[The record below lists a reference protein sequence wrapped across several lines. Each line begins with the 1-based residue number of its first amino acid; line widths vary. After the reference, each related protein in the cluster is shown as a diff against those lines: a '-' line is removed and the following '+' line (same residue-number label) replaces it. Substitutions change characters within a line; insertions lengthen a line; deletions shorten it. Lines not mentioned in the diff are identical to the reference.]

1 MLEFDNR
8 REYDGTPTTMRN
20 LGQVGSRELLPR
32 VRNPAQYVGL
42 EINARCGDIGAA
54 DVTAVLGCPDAYSIG
69 ISHLGGQVLYHLLNG
84 LPGVACD
91 RTYCPAPDAET
102 VMRDGGIPLFAW
114 ETRAAVADFDILGF
128 SLAYEMCATNV
139 LTMLDLAG
147 IPLHAADRAEEH
159 PLVIAGDAMADSPEP
174 LADFIDLFLVGD
186 GEVALPALVDLVR
199 NAKRSGASREDVLLE
214 AARTLRGAYAPRF
227 YGPGRSDGRPLAA
240 SQSAREDVPAI
251 IEHAHIEK
259 LSDSPAITAPLV
271 PLADAVHDRVVIEIM
286 RGCPNACRF
295 CQAGRARLPVRCR
308 GVDEILD
315 TARAAVA
322 ATGYREISLLSLS
335 TSDYPHLGELIDR
348 LAGELAPRN
357 VSISLPSLR
366 VDSRLRLLPKLTS
379 QVRKGG
385 LTIAVEAALG
395 RMRKAIGKD
404 ITDEH
409 MLAGVR
415 AAYEAGFKSVK
426 VYFMAGLPGETQA
439 DIDGIFELCKRL
451 SDTRKEVD
459 GHPGAISAS
468 VSWFVPKPHTP
479 MQWAAMRDFDYL
491 LDVRNRL
498 KDLSRR
504 SPVQFKFHR
513 IERSILEAVISR
525 GDRRIGS
532 LIEAAWRNGAR
543 MDAWDEHFDY
553 DKWASA
559 FEQTGIDPAAHAH
572 REIPLDERLPW
583 SHIRCKHTGQRLREE
598 YERMMAALRR
608 PQAT

>member
-1 MLEFDNR
+1 
-8 REYDGTPTTMRN
+8 MRN
-20 LGQVGSRELLPR
+20 LGQIVSRRLLPL
-32 VRNPAQYVGL
+32 VRSPSQYVGL
-42 EINARCGDIGAA
+42 EINARCGDLETA
-54 DVTAVLGCPDAYSIG
+54 DVTVALGFPDAYGIG
-69 ISHLGGQVLYHLLNG
+69 ISHLGSQVLYHLLNS

-102 VMRDGGIPLFAW
+102 VMRGGGIPLFAW

-147 IPLHAADRAEEH
+147 IPLRSGDRDETH

-186 GEVALPALVDLVR
+186 GEVALGALVELVGV
-199 NAKRSGASREDVLLE
+199 AKRSGASREDVLLE

-227 YGPGRSDGRPLAA
+227 YDAPHAHPRR
-240 SQSAREDVPAI
+240 RDVPQV
-251 IEHAHIEK
+251 IEHAHVAK

-295 CQAGRARLPVRCR
+295 CQAGHTRLPVRCR
-308 GVDEILD
+308 SVDEILD

-322 ATGYREISLLSLS
+322 ATGYREIALLGLS

-348 LAGELAPRN
+348 LASEFTSRN
-357 VSISLPSLR
+357 ISISLPSLR

-379 QVRKGG
+379 QVRKSG
-385 LTIAVEAALG
+385 LTIAAEAALG
-395 RMRKAIGKD
+395 RVRKAIGKD
-404 ITDEH
+404 ITDEN

-415 AAYEAGFKSVK
+415 AAYEAGFRSVK

-451 SDTRKEVD
+451 SDTRKEID
-459 GHPGAISAS
+459 GRPGSISAS

-479 MQWAAMRDFDYL
+479 MQWAPMRDFDYL
-491 LDVRNRL
+491 LDVRHRL

-504 SPVQFKFHR
+504 SPVNFKFHR
-513 IERSILEAVISR
+513 IERSILEAVICR

-543 MDAWDEHFDY
+543 MDAWNEHFDY
-553 DKWASA
+553 EKWASA
-559 FEQTGIDPAAHAH
+559 FEQTGIDLAAHAH
-572 REIPLDERLPW
+572 REIPFDERLPW
-583 SHIRCKHTGQRLREE
+583 SHIRCKHTEQRLREE
-598 YERMMAALRR
+598 YERMMTALRR